1 MSTAIHNEMIVDHRI
16 IVELNAIILIDPCRG
31 SNNFTRD
38 FKTEMKGRHGNSR
51 GGPGIAAVMFT

>member
-1 MSTAIHNEMIVDHRI
+1 MTQYALHIYNEMIVDHRI

-38 FKTEMKGRHGNSR
+38 F
-51 GGPGIAAVMFT
+51 